1 MLSEE
6 NFAGNIIINLASLPD
21 FLRKP
26 ILKKR
31 LTEFFSMTEH
41 EKNEVIVNALEAGP
55 SIPFPN
61 FSKLFKTWLEVLVTL
76 NEFQRN
82 ELFLR
87 YLLASI
93 KWPEKLIDFNL
104 DGILEIFMNLS
115 EKERTTI
122 SKSISDIVSG
132 LEPNKKRVAMT
143 LIPDNAK
150 RIIGL

>member
-1 MLSEE
+1 MLKEE

-41 EKNEVIVNALEAGP
+41 EKNEVVVNALEAGS
-55 SIPFPN
+55 SIPFPS
-61 FSKLFKTWLEVLVTL
+61 FSKLFRTWLEILVTF

-93 KWPEKLIDFNL
+93 RWPQKLIDFNL
-104 DGILEIFMNLS
+104 DGILEIFMTLN
-115 EKERTTI
+115 EKEKSVI
-122 SKSISDIVSG
+122 SKSITDIISG
-132 LEPNKKRVAMT
+132 LEPEKKRIAMT

-150 RIIGL
+150 RVIGL

>member
-1 MLSEE
+1 MLKEE

-61 FSKLFKTWLEVLVTL
+61 FSKLFRTWLEILVTF

-93 KWPEKLIDFNL
+93 RWPQKLIDFNL
-104 DGILEIFMNLS
+104 DGILEIFMTLN
-115 EKERTTI
+115 EKEKSII
-122 SKSISDIVSG
+122 SKSIIEIISG
-132 LEPNKKRVAMT
+132 LDPEKKRIAMT

-150 RIIGL
+150 RVIGL

>member
-1 MLSEE
+1 MLKEE

-31 LTEFFSMTEH
+31 LTEFFSMSEH
-41 EKNEVIVNALEAGP
+41 EKNEIIVNALEAGP
-55 SIPFPN
+55 GIPFPN
-61 FSKLFKTWLEVLVTL
+61 FSKLFKTWLEILATF

-87 YLLASI
+87 YLLVI
-93 KWPEKLIDFNL
+93 VRWPEKLIDFNL
-104 DGILEIFMNLS
+104 DGILEIFMSLS
-115 EKERTTI
+115 EKEKSVI
-122 SKSISDIVSG
+122 SKSIINIISG
-132 LEPNKKRVAMT
+132 LEPDKKRIVLT

-150 RIIGL
+150 VQIGV

>member
-1 MLSEE
+1 MLKEE

-31 LTEFFSMTEH
+31 LTEFFSMSEH
-41 EKNEVIVNALEAGP
+41 EKNEIIVNALEAGP
-55 SIPFPN
+55 GIPFPN
-61 FSKLFKTWLEVLVTL
+61 FSKLFKTWLEILATF

-93 KWPEKLIDFNL
+93 RWPEKLIDFNL
-104 DGILEIFMNLS
+104 DGILEIFMSLS
-115 EKERTTI
+115 EKEKSVI
-122 SKSISDIVSG
+122 SKSIINIISG
-132 LEPNKKRVAMT
+132 LEPDKKRIVLT

-150 RIIGL
+150 VQIGV

>member
-1 MLSEE
+1 MLEEE

-41 EKNEVIVNALEAGP
+41 EKNEIIVNALEAGP
-55 SIPFPN
+55 TIPFPN
-61 FSKLFKTWLEVLVTL
+61 FSKLFKTWLEILAGF

-82 ELFLR
+82 ELCLR
-87 YLLASI
+87 YILATI

-104 DGILEIFMNLS
+104 DGILEIFMSLN
-115 EKERTTI
+115 EKEKAAI
-122 SKSISDIVSG
+122 SKSIVDIIAGLDSD
-132 LEPNKKRVAMT
+132 KKRVAMA

-150 RIIGL
+150 QVIGI